1 MIELSKVQHS
11 ITGNKILH
19 DTNLTLFDNQI
30 IALIGPNGAGKST
43 LLSLMSR
50 LLPLQSGSI
59 LFDGMDI
66 STTGS
71 DKIARKI
78 AILQQTTHFMSR
90 LTVED
95 LLVFSRYPYHK
106 GRPTTQDKNK
116 VEEIVQYFRLGPL
129 KSKFIDQLSGGQRQ
143 IALVAMTFCQDTD
156 YILLDEPLNNLDMH
170 HARHLMKTLKQAIS
184 DWGKTIVVVM
194 HDINYASHYADY
206 IVALQ
211 QGRILFHGETLDVLT
226 RQNIEQLY
234 KVNVSML
241 DVDGKRFCVHF

>member
-1 MIELSKVQHS
+1 MIELNKVQHR
-11 ITGNKILH
+11 IAGNKILH
-19 DTNLTLFDNQI
+19 ETNLTLADNQI

-66 STTGS
+66 STTRS
-71 DKIARKI
+71 DEVARKI

-106 GRPTTQDKNK
+106 GRPSLQDKNK
-116 VEEIVQYFRLGPL
+116 VEEMVQYFGLESL

-156 YILLDEPLNNLDMH
+156 YILLDEPLNNLDMY

-194 HDINYASHYADY
+194 HDINYASQYADY

-211 QGRILFHGETLDVLT
+211 KGRLLFHGKTLDVLT
-226 RQNIEQLY
+226 EQNIEQLY
-234 KVNVSML
+234 KVDVSMI
-241 DVDGKRFCVHF
+241 DVGDKRFCVHF

>member
-1 MIELSKVQHS
+1 MIELNKVQHS
-11 ITGNKILH
+11 ITSTNILQE
-19 DTNLTLFDNQI
+19 TNLTLVGNQI

-66 STTGS
+66 STARS
-71 DKIARKI
+71 DEVARKI
-78 AILQQTTHFMSR
+78 AILQQSTHFMSR
-90 LTVED
+90 LKVED
-95 LLVFSRYPYHK
+95 LLIFSRYPYHK

-116 VEEIVQYFRLGPL
+116 VEEIIQYFGLESL

-156 YILLDEPLNNLDMH
+156 YILLDEPLNNLDMY
-170 HARHLMKTLKQAIS
+170 HARYLMKTLKQAIS

-194 HDINYASHYADY
+194 HDINYASCYADY

-211 QGRILFHGETLDVLT
+211 QGRILFHGQVSDVLT
-226 RQNIEQLY
+226 EENIEQLY
-234 KVNVSML
+234 KMKVSTL
-241 DVDGKRFCVHF
+241 DVNNKRFFAHF